1 MPVCVCV
8 CVSSASLA
16 NGFRVVVDEI
26 SASLFFFF
34 SITIAMK
41 TFGQFGQQC
50 LCVQYEL
57 IIAACRS
64 FSLSSLF
71 SLACVHNV
79 NKSFVSSADV
89 SECCC

>member
-1 MPVCVCV
+1 MPVCV

-26 SASLFFFF
+26 SASLFFFLSF

-64 FSLSSLF
+64 LSSLLFF
-71 SLACVHNV
+71 SPSLCA
-79 NKSFVSSADV
+79 
-89 SECCC
+89 